1 MRGHKGTRH
10 GRKRHLGCGI
20 HGWQPSGAF
29 HSYWGIILIFH
40 TMNKR
45 HPQEQEQSSILKP
58 TTNITTTTREKAPA
72 VPVSN
77 DVKFKTGL
85 LDSGGNGLST
95 DDDLVVQDQVTWSST
110 FGVERVENHIYKD
123 CMLILQKKSGRLSF
137 YSNVILSMGGAKR
150 CKIPSSIQLRVT
162 LSYPYV
168 NKLSSSFS
176 SLAT

>member
-1 MRGHKGTRH
+1 MRGHKGTGH

-58 TTNITTTTREKAPA
+58 TTNITTTTRENSPA

-95 DDDLVVQDQVTWSST
+95 DDDLVVQEQVTWSST
-110 FGVERVENHIYKD
+110 YVWCWKSWKSHLKGLHANPPEKIREVVF
-123 CMLILQKKSGRLSF
+123 LQQCHSVHCKA
-137 YSNVILSMGGAKR
+137 MGGAKR
-150 CKIPSSIQLRVT
+150 CKSKSRPDLEPKS
-162 LSYPYV
+162 
-168 NKLSSSFS
+168 
-176 SLAT
+176 